1 MRHIL
6 TAALALF
13 VAAAPLKIASTQSAE
28 NDLAAEASREMLFG
42 PPLISDAGIA
52 RLRARGLP
60 DVLPTIALALRFR
73 GPNPTILEATSTLA
87 GEPILSWGDLM
98 LWLEAQKTFVA
109 HPSYRQLKLELLD
122 RIDPEFLRFLDGDR
136 SKPENMDIRLEEIVW
151 GGVRVDGIPALDT
164 PKMTSAATADWLADD
179 DLVYGVE
186 INGDAR
192 AYPLRVMG
200 WHEMMNDV
208 VGDVPVAIAYCTLC
222 GAAILFETEVDGREQ
237 PFVFGSSGF
246 LYRSNKLMFDRETD
260 SLWNQFTGKPV
271 SGPLRGLGIE
281 LKVRPIAATTWARW
295 RDRHPETT
303 VLSLDTGHNR
313 DYGSGVVYQE
323 YFASPD
329 LMFPARVG
337 DESTA
342 KRKDIV
348 FGVRDVAASR
358 AWPVAA
364 FADAKVINDQVGGRA
379 IVLIGDAESRTVRAY
394 DRGERT
400 FAATPDAEM
409 LSDNGVD
416 WRIEEDALIGPAG
429 ERLARVAGHLSYWFA
444 WDGYFGAESTLYG
457 RD

>member
-1 MRHIL
+1 MRQLLIVAVTL
-6 TAALALF
+6 FIAAVPLQMATAQA
-13 VAAAPLKIASTQSAE
+13 
-28 NDLAAEASREMLFG
+28 DLAAEASRDVVFG
-42 PPLISDAGIA
+42 APLISDAGVA
-52 RLRARGLP
+52 RLRARDLP

-73 GPNPTILEATSTLA
+73 GPNPIILEATSTLA
-87 GEPILSWGDLM
+87 GEPISSWHDLM

-109 HPSYRQLKLELLD
+109 HPSYRNLKLELLD
-122 RIDPEFLRFLDGDR
+122 RIDPEFQRFLGGER

-151 GGVRVDGIPALDT
+151 GGVRVDGIPSLDT
-164 PKMTSAATADWLADD
+164 PTMTPATAATWLEDD

-186 INGDAR
+186 IDGDAR
-192 AYPLRVMG
+192 AYPLRIMG

-222 GAAILFETEVDGREQ
+222 GAAIMFETEVEGRDK

-271 SGPLRGLGIE
+271 TGPLRGSDIQ
-281 LKVRPIAATTWARW
+281 LKVRPIATTTWARW
-295 RDRHPETT
+295 RDRHPTTT
-303 VLSLDTGHNR
+303 VLSLDTGFNR

-337 DESTA
+337 DESVA
-342 KRKDIV
+342 QRKDLV
-348 FGVRDVAASR
+348 FGVRDVAAAR

-364 FADAKVINDQVGGRA
+364 FTDAKVINDQVGGRP
-379 IVLIGDAESRTVRAY
+379 IVLIGDADSRTVRAY
-394 DRGERT
+394 DRGAHS
-400 FAATPDAEM
+400 FAATPDEATLLLNGAE
-409 LSDNGVD
+409 
-416 WRIEEDALIGPAG
+416 WRVEEDALIGPAG

-444 WDGYFGAESTLYG
+444 WDGYFGAESTLFG

>member
-6 TAALALF
+6 TAALALL
-13 VAAAPLKIASTQSAE
+13 VAAAPLKIASAQT
-28 NDLAAEASREMLFG
+28 DGAAEASREMLFG
-42 PPLISDAGIA
+42 QPLISDAGIA
-52 RLRARGLP
+52 RLRARGLA

-87 GEPILSWGDLM
+87 GEPILNWADLM
-98 LWLEAQKTFVA
+98 LWLEARKDFVA
-109 HPSYRQLKLELLD
+109 HPSYRELKLELLD
-122 RIDPEFLRFLDGDR
+122 RIDPEFSRFLAGER
-136 SKPENMDIRLEEIVW
+136 SETENMDIRLEEIVW
-151 GGVRVDGIPALDT
+151 GGVRVDGIPSLDS
-164 PKMTSAATADWLADD
+164 PKMTPAAAADWLADD
-179 DLVYGVE
+179 DLVYGIE

-222 GAAILFETEVDGREQ
+222 GAAILFETEVEGREK

-271 SGPLRGLGIE
+271 TGPLRGSGIE
-281 LKVRPIAATTWARW
+281 LKVRPIATTTWARW
-295 RDRHPETT
+295 RNRHPSTT

-337 DESTA
+337 DESVA
-342 KRKDIV
+342 KRKDVV

-358 AWPVAA
+358 AWPVTA
-364 FADAKVINDQVGGRA
+364 FADNTIINDQVGGRA
-379 IVLIGDAESRTVRAY
+379 IVLIGDVESRTVRAY
-394 DRGERT
+394 NRGTRT
-400 FAATPDAEM
+400 FAATPDAET
-409 LSDNGVD
+409 LSEGAAD